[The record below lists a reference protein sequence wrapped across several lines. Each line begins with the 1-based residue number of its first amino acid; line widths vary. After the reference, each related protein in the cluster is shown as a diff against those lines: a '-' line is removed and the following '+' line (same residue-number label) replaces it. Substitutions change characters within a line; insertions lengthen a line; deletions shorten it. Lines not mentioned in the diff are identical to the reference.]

1 MKKLSNKGRLSLAI
15 LGAIFVL
22 VSMYLMPFM
31 KLENQFFELALFILG
46 LLLITWS
53 LLSLKICKQE
63 ERNSF
68 RHFFAGMGE
77 IPLLSYILI
86 SCICFS
92 PFVHIFIMG
101 KAISSSLL
109 ILTILSMLVF
119 ALLTISRIYRIWFY

>member
-1 MKKLSNKGRLSLAI
+1 MKKLGDKGRLSLAF

-22 VSMYLMPFM
+22 VSMYLMPFI

-53 LLSLKICKQE
+53 LLSLDK
-63 ERNSF
+63 RNSF
-68 RHFFAGMGE
+68 QHFFAGMGE

-101 KAISSSLL
+101 KAISSSVL
-109 ILTILSMLVF
+109 ILTILSMLLF
-119 ALLTISRIYRIWFY
+119 ALLTISRIYRKWFY

>member
-1 MKKLSNKGRLSLAI
+1 MKKLGDKGRLSLAL

-22 VSMYLMPFM
+22 VSMYLVPFM
-31 KLENQFFELALFILG
+31 KPENQFFELALFIIG
-46 LLLITWS
+46 LLLIIWS
-53 LLSLKICKQE
+53 LLSLDK
-63 ERNSF
+63 RNSF
-68 RHFFAGMGE
+68 QHFFAGMGE

-109 ILTILSMLVF
+109 ILTILSVLLF
-119 ALLTISRIYRIWFY
+119 ALLTISRIYRKWFY

>member
-1 MKKLSNKGRLSLAI
+1 MKKLGDKGRLSFAL
-15 LGAIFVL
+15 LGAICVL
-22 VSMYLMPFM
+22 VSMYLVPFM
-31 KLENQFFELALFILG
+31 KPENQFFELALFIIG
-46 LLLITWS
+46 LLLIIWS
-53 LLSLKICKQE
+53 LLSLDK
-63 ERNSF
+63 RNSF
-68 RHFFAGMGE
+68 QHFFAGMGE

-119 ALLTISRIYRIWFY
+119 ALLTISRIYRKWFY

>member
-1 MKKLSNKGRLSLAI
+1 MKKLGDKGRLSLAF

-22 VSMYLMPFM
+22 VSMYLVPFM
-31 KLENQFFELALFILG
+31 KPENQFFELALFIIG
-46 LLLITWS
+46 LLLIIWS
-53 LLSLKICKQE
+53 LLSLDK
-63 ERNSF
+63 RNSF
-68 RHFFAGMGE
+68 QHFFAGMGE

-119 ALLTISRIYRIWFY
+119 ALLTISRIYRKWFY

>member
-1 MKKLSNKGRLSLAI
+1 MKKLGDKGRLSLAL

-22 VSMYLMPFM
+22 VSMYLVPFM
-31 KLENQFFELALFILG
+31 KLENQFFEFALFILG
-46 LLLITWS
+46 LLLIIWS
-53 LLSLKICKQE
+53 LLSLDK
-63 ERNSF
+63 RNSF
-68 RHFFAGMGE
+68 QHFFAGMGE

-101 KAISSSLL
+101 KAISSSVL

-119 ALLTISRIYRIWFY
+119 ALLTISRIYRKWFY

>member
-31 KLENQFFELALFILG
+31 KLENQFFEFALFILG
-46 LLLITWS
+46 LLLIIWS
-53 LLSLKICKQE
+53 LLSLDK
-63 ERNSF
+63 RNSF
-68 RHFFAGMGE
+68 QHFFAGMGE

-101 KAISSSLL
+101 KAISSSVL
-109 ILTILSMLVF
+109 ILTILSVLLF
-119 ALLTISRIYRIWFY
+119 ALLTISRIYRK

>member
-1 MKKLSNKGRLSLAI
+1 MKKLGDKGRLSFAL
-15 LGAIFVL
+15 LGAICVL
-22 VSMYLMPFM
+22 VSMYLVPFM
-31 KLENQFFELALFILG
+31 KPENQFFELALFILG
-46 LLLITWS
+46 LLLIIWS
-53 LLSLKICKQE
+53 LLSLDK
-63 ERNSF
+63 RNSF
-68 RHFFAGMGE
+68 QHFFAGMGE

-119 ALLTISRIYRIWFY
+119 ALLTISRIYRKWFY

>member
-1 MKKLSNKGRLSLAI
+1 MKKLGDKGRLSLAL

-22 VSMYLMPFM
+22 VSMYLVPFM
-31 KLENQFFELALFILG
+31 KPENQFFELALFILG
-46 LLLITWS
+46 LLLIIWS
-53 LLSLKICKQE
+53 LLSLDK
-63 ERNSF
+63 RNSF
-68 RHFFAGMGE
+68 QHFFAGMGE
-77 IPLLSYILI
+77 MPLLSYILI

-119 ALLTISRIYRIWFY
+119 ALLTISRIYRKWFY

>member
-1 MKKLSNKGRLSLAI
+1 MKKLGDKGRLSLAL

-22 VSMYLMPFM
+22 VSMYLVPFM
-31 KLENQFFELALFILG
+31 KPENQFFELALFILG
-46 LLLITWS
+46 LLLIIWS
-53 LLSLKICKQE
+53 LLSLDK
-63 ERNSF
+63 RNSF
-68 RHFFAGMGE
+68 QHFFAGMGE

-109 ILTILSMLVF
+109 ILTILSVLLF
-119 ALLTISRIYRIWFY
+119 ALLTISRIYRK